1 MNRLT
6 KKEEQIMLIIWKLD
20 RAMVKD
26 IIGELPAPAP
36 HVNTVSSMVRLL
48 EEKGFLSHK
57 AYGNTYEY
65 YPIISKE
72 EYRNQ
77 FMNLVVRDYFSNSYK
92 SVISSFAKSENIS
105 IEELKEIITAIENEG
120 DE

>member
-36 HVNTVSSMVRLL
+36 HVNTVSS
-48 EEKGFLSHK
+48 
-57 AYGNTYEY
+57 
-65 YPIISKE
+65 
-72 EYRNQ
+72 
-77 FMNLVVRDYFSNSYK
+77 
-92 SVISSFAKSENIS
+92 
-105 IEELKEIITAIENEG
+105 
-120 DE
+120 